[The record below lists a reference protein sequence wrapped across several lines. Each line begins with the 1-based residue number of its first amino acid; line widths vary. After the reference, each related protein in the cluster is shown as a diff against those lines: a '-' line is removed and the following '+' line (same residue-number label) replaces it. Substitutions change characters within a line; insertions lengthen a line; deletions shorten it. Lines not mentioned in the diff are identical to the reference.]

1 MASLKFQPPAP
12 QNMAS
17 YFDDITSARIKNF
30 NGIYRLD
37 FKGALKAVRSRSSV
51 AERLALLAEF
61 SSRMENIGQQQGYL
75 AEPPKEADAAGSIA
89 KFIIED
95 GLGLKQKTVDQKIYD
110 KGISLTKDWV
120 KSGLNSTGQGA
131 FRLMDVIWKIL
142 NASSATDVARILAKE
157 GGKDLASWV
166 SANAPTIAKRALK
179 AGGYNSRARN
189 QIMRTIASRIALLK
203 APFKLLA
210 RFQPIIFALDI
221 FLTPTET
228 VSDFEEQR
236 SLFLLYFSQLHA
248 DQNSIFSEIIGK
260 NANPA
265 KGQLSV
271 PLSQLLQTS
280 ISSSR

>member
-1 MASLKFQPPAP
+1 MSNETEKYQAIKLLIERNPKKDFEVR
-12 QNMAS
+12 N
-17 YFDDITSARIKNF
+17 FDIEF
-30 NGIYRLD
+30 VVG
-37 FKGALKAVRSRSSV
+37 
-51 AERLALLAEF
+51 LL
-61 SSRMENIGQQQGYL
+61 Y
-75 AEPPKEADAAGSIA
+75 PKIDAH
-89 KFIIED
+89 
-95 GLGLKQKTVDQKIYD
+95 
-110 KGISLTKDWV
+110 
-120 KSGLNSTGQGA
+120 
-131 FRLMDVIWKIL
+131 
-142 NASSATDVARILAKE
+142 
-157 GGKDLASWV
+157 V
-166 SANAPTIAKRALK
+166 SA
-179 AGGYNSRARN
+179 
-189 QIMRTIASRIALLK
+189 QINHLLK

>member
-12 QNMAS
+12 QSMAS
-17 YFDDITSARIKNF
+17 YFDDITGGRIKNF
-30 NGIYRLD
+30 TGIYRLD
-37 FKGALKAVRSRSSV
+37 FKGALAAIRKRPSA

-61 SSRMENIGQQQGYL
+61 STRMEGIGQQHGYL
-75 AEPPKEADAAGSIA
+75 AEPPKETDAAGSIA

-110 KGISLTKDWV
+110 KGISLTKEWV
-120 KSGLNSTGQGA
+120 KSGLNSKGQSA

-142 NASSATDVARILAKE
+142 NASSAGDVAKILAKE
-157 GGKDLASWV
+157 GGKDLAAWIT
-166 SANAPTIAKRALK
+166 ANAPTIAKRALK
-179 AGGYNSRARN
+179 AAGYNSRARY

-260 NANPA
+260 NAEPA
-265 KGQLSV
+265 KGRLSV
-271 PLSQLLQTS
+271 PLNQLLQTS

>member
-17 YFDDITSARIKNF
+17 YFDDITGGRIKNF
-30 NGIYRLD
+30 AGIYRLD
-37 FKGALKAVRSRSSV
+37 FKGALAAIRKRPSA

-61 SSRMENIGQQQGYL
+61 SARMESIGQQQGYL

-89 KFIIED
+89 KFIIEE

-110 KGISLTKDWV
+110 KGISLTKEWV
-120 KSGLNSTGQGA
+120 KSGLNSTGQSA

-142 NASSATDVARILAKE
+142 NASSATDVAKILAKE

-166 SANAPTIAKRALK
+166 SANAPAIAKRALK
-179 AGGYNSRARN
+179 AAGYNSRARY